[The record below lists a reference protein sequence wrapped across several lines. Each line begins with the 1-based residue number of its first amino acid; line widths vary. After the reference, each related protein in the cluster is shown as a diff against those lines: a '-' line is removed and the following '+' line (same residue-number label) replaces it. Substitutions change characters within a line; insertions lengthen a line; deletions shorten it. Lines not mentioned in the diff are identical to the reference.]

1 MSNWIFVDLGFH
13 WVLSGKGTI
22 TSKTRKHIKENSK
35 KHPNKHQ
42 KPGKKHQNTSTKT
55 SKNRETTLHKINKKL
70 NKNIKKQGNKHQ
82 NNIKTPGKKTQKT
95 RPHPPVPPHQDGK
108 ASAK

>member
-55 SKNRETTLHKINKKL
+55 SKNRETTLHKINKKT
-70 NKNIKKQGNKHQ
+70 QQKHQ
-82 NNIKTPGKKTQKT
+82 KTGKQTSK
-95 RPHPPVPPHQDGK
+95 
-108 ASAK
+108 